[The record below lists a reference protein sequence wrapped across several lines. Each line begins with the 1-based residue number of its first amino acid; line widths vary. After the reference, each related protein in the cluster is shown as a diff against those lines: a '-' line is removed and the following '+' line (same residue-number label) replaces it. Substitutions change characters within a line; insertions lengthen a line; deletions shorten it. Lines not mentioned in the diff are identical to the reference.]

1 MRKIHCLNN
10 ISKTGLKTMSSSYE
24 LTDDINKADAILLR
38 SAKMHEMDLAKSVLA
53 VARAGAGV
61 NNIPLQPYADK
72 GIVVFN
78 TPGANANAVKEINI
92 AGMLLASRDIYGGM
106 NWLNDNKE
114 DPKIAKSIEKAKSQF
129 AGTEISGKTIGIIGM
144 GAIGVL
150 LAKACHG
157 LGMNVIGAEFNPSRL
172 EIVRKIL
179 DTDIKLVQ
187 DKEDLY
193 EQSDFISLNLPLNTH
208 TKHMFNQD
216 AFTKMKDGVVILNF
230 ARDGLVNDEDMKL
243 ALENKKIKSYV
254 TDFPNAKSA
263 NMKGVIAIPHLGA
276 STKEAEDNCAFMAIK
291 QIQAYIEKGNIKNSV
306 NYPDLDAGD
315 LKAKQRVAILYRESH
330 NTTNIEADIR
340 ANVKDINQFVSAKKA
355 GYGYIIVDCK
365 VADEEKIRK
374 LNDVI
379 LVRKI

>member
-92 AGMLLASRDIYGGM
+92 AGMLLASRDIYGGV
-106 NWLNDNKE
+106 NWLCDNKE

-179 DTDIKLVQ
+179 DTDIEV
-187 DKEDLY
+187 
-193 EQSDFISLNLPLNTH
+193 
-208 TKHMFNQD
+208 
-216 AFTKMKDGVVILNF
+216 
-230 ARDGLVNDEDMKL
+230 
-243 ALENKKIKSYV
+243 
-254 TDFPNAKSA
+254 
-263 NMKGVIAIPHLGA
+263 
-276 STKEAEDNCAFMAIK
+276 
-291 QIQAYIEKGNIKNSV
+291 
-306 NYPDLDAGD
+306 
-315 LKAKQRVAILYRESH
+315 LKA
-330 NTTNIEADIR
+330 
-340 ANVKDINQFVSAKKA
+340 
-355 GYGYIIVDCK
+355 C
-365 VADEEKIRK
+365 
-374 LNDVI
+374 
-379 LVRKI
+379 